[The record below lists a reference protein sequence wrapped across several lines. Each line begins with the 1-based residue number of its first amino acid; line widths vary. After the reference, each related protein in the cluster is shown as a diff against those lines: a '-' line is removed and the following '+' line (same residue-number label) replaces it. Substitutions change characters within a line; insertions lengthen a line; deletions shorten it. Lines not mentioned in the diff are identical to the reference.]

1 MGTHPIFESD
11 FDCLTE
17 NVPSIEDVLAAEPP
31 GPGEDDGD
39 QLAEYRRH
47 LDYYKAELEKA
58 INGKSDSIEVKIE
71 IDDLKRKLESQ
82 TLQNDELQI
91 QVGNINEELEDTI
104 NELTKVTKRNAH
116 LSKQN
121 LTFESKNKELR
132 SENDSLQKSL
142 EEIDQVHQDE
152 IGELIKQRDDLKNHI
167 NRLQLDVDN
176 CPESPSESPSD
187 RAENA
192 SLKADIDTLTSENN
206 TLKNEIES

>member
-31 GPGEDDGD
+31 GPGEDDGG
-39 QLAEYRRH
+39 QLAEYRRQ
-47 LDYYKAELEKA
+47 LDYYKAELEKV

-71 IDDLKRKLESQ
+71 IDDLKRKLESK
-82 TLQNDELQI
+82 TLQNDELQL

-167 NRLQLDVDN
+167 NRLQLDVDS
-176 CPESPSESPSD
+176 PPTESPSNVSQNVD
-187 RAENA
+187 A
-192 SLKADIDTLTSENN
+192 LKA
-206 TLKNEIES
+206 

>member
-1 MGTHPIFESD
+1 MG
-11 FDCLTE
+11 
-17 NVPSIEDVLAAEPP
+17 
-31 GPGEDDGD
+31 
-39 QLAEYRRH
+39 
-47 LDYYKAELEKA
+47 
-58 INGKSDSIEVKIE
+58 GKSDSIEVKIE
-71 IDDLKRKLESQ
+71 IDDLKRKLESK
-82 TLQNDELQI
+82 TLQNDELQL

-104 NELTKVTKRNAH
+104 NELTKVSKRNAH

-192 SLKADIDTLTSENN
+192 SLKADIDTLTS
-206 TLKNEIES
+206 

>member
-1 MGTHPIFESD
+1 MS
-11 FDCLTE
+11 
-17 NVPSIEDVLAAEPP
+17 SISKFTEDVLAAEPP
-31 GPGEDDGD
+31 GPGEDDGG
-39 QLAEYRRH
+39 QLAEYRRQ

-58 INGKSDSIEVKIE
+58 INGKSDSIEVRIE
-71 IDDLKRKLESQ
+71 IDDLKRKLESK
-82 TLQNDELQI
+82 TLQSDELQI

-116 LSKQN
+116 LSKLN
-121 LTFESKNKELR
+121 LNFESKNKELR

-176 CPESPSESPSD
+176 SSDIPSD
-187 RAENA
+187 GNR
-192 SLKADIDTLTSENN
+192 SDR
-206 TLKNEIES
+206 